1 MFSYRNRAV
10 CGRPGLFENR
20 PADRSRD
27 ERLPRMPAEPARPDY
42 IPDFRR
48 RSDRCKPGNDGP
60 TSKTLPLSIPAGLK
74 RAPAEGENGEH
85 GRNKPGALQIPLHEL
100 DAALHQVMARR
111 THSVIP
117 VGIDVELEGL
127 VVLDESGNHLVRIL
141 NMHIVVARTV
151 RDQQLALQA
160 VGKMNRRV
168 VVVSRRVILR
178 QAVVDLGVN
187 RIVEPP

>member
-1 MFSYRNRAV
+1 MPAPTTGGAGPTRL
-10 CGRPGLFENR
+10 CPGL
-20 PADRSRD
+20 PAPSTEASRETTDRHP
-27 ERLPRMPAEPARPDY
+27 ERFRALFGSAPR
-42 IPDFRR
+42 
-48 RSDRCKPGNDGP
+48 
-60 TSKTLPLSIPAGLK
+60 
-74 RAPAEGENGEH
+74 RASVRKNGEH
-85 GRNKPGALQIPLHEL
+85 GRSKPNALQIPFHKL

-141 NMHIVVARTV
+141 NMHVVVARTV

-160 VGKMNRRV
+160 VGEMNRRV

-178 QAVVDLGVN
+178 QAVVDFGIN